1 MLALNFAPCVPSF
14 TPCACG
20 VSFYTFCASIPL
32 AHKVAVTSSNF
43 FWPSGW
49 KPCWSLPRSLTVNL
63 LAAYWYSY
71 RPMYMA
77 IAKNTLKTTK
87 WRHGSEAV
95 IGLSTSANVASLC
108 SVPND
113 RPQTVDSGDLGCF
126 SSLFE
131 GEKVVGH
138 FPRRT

>member
-1 MLALNFAPCVPSF
+1 MEHQPW
-14 TPCACG
+14 TPEQLGLCCNGAY
-20 VSFYTFCASIPL
+20 VSWC
-32 AHKVAVTSSNF
+32 
-43 FWPSGW
+43 
-49 KPCWSLPRSLTVNL
+49 
-63 LAAYWYSY
+63 
-71 RPMYMA
+71 
-77 IAKNTLKTTK
+77 K

-113 RPQTVDSGDLGCF
+113 PPQTVDSGDLGCF
-126 SSLFE
+126 SLLFE